1 MASGALQQGESIL
14 VPRDAA
20 QPTDGQLLQ
29 RFAAKQDEA
38 AFAILVR
45 RHGTMVL
52 GVCRRVLDNEHDA
65 EDAFQAT
72 FLVLARQAQS
82 IRKLESV
89 GSWLYGVA
97 YRISLRARSDAAR
110 RRALEE
116 QARTMPEQDPFVEA
130 AWRELRPVL
139 DEEVDRL
146 PAKYRAPII
155 LCYLEGK
162 TNTEAARELGWT
174 KGTVSGRL
182 ARARE
187 LLRTRLARRG
197 VTVAP
202 ALLLLLLSRESL
214 TISVSSTLVA
224 AAVAAAQFGKA
235 GAAVTAGVV
244 STRAWEWAAV
254 VLKSSPVWRFG
265 ATAKAALAAAT
276 ILLSVLCVWQ
286 LSPAW
291 AGFFGSRH
299 GTRSSAA
306 VCWGSERTQLQGAWL
321 LTSSERGGRRDHPE
335 VLKGAKLVIELD
347 EAIFFFK
354 DRRGDSWRFGLDT
367 KADHHWIDL
376 VQGGQLRQGIY
387 KLQDETLT
395 LCLALPGEKRPSDF
409 SAAPETRCWLLTYR
423 REGVTASMNGPTSP

>member
-1 MASGALQQGESIL
+1 MASGALQQGQTIL
-14 VPRDAA
+14 APREAA

-29 RFAAKQDEA
+29 RFASGRDEG
-38 AFAILVR
+38 AFSLLVR

-116 QARTMPEQDPFVEA
+116 QARTMPQQDPFVEA

-146 PAKYRAPII
+146 PPKYRAPII

-187 LLRTRLARRG
+187 LLRSRLARRG
-197 VTVAP
+197 VTVTP
-202 ALLLLLLSRESL
+202 ALLLILLSRESL
-214 TISVSSTLVA
+214 TVTVSSSLVA
-224 AAVAAAQFGKA
+224 AAVAAAQLGKA

-244 STRAWEWAAV
+244 SARALEWAGA
-254 VLKSSPVWRFG
+254 LLTSGPVWRLG
-265 ATAKAALAAAT
+265 TVTKAVLAAST
-276 ILLSVLCVWQ
+276 ILLGVLCVWQ
-286 LSPAW
+286 LSPAA
-291 AGFFGSRH
+291 AGFLGGRR
-299 GTRSSAA
+299 GTREMG
-306 VCWGSERTQLQGAWL
+306 CWNQERAQIQGTWL
-321 LTSSERGGRRDHPE
+321 LTAIERGGKREPTD
-335 VLKGAKLVIELD
+335 KGAKLVIELD
-347 EAIFFFK
+347 EATFFSN
-354 DRRGDSWRFGLDT
+354 RQAVSWRFGLDP
-367 KADHHWIDL
+367 KADRHWIDL
-376 VQGGQLRQGIY
+376 VQGGQVRQGIY

-395 LCLALPGEKRPSDF
+395 LCLAPPGEKRPAEF
-409 SAAPETRCWLLTYR
+409 STAPETRCMLYTYR
-423 REGVTASMNGPTSP
+423 REVVAINTNGATSP